1 MEEAEI
7 LLRNAME
14 HHGAAVYRLALCRMQ
29 SVQDAEDV
37 YQDVFLRLLGQE
49 ASAWDG
55 EHLRAWLL
63 RCTVNRCHDL
73 HRFRLRR
80 PVLALADLPETA
92 AEADSGA
99 AELWD
104 AVARLP
110 EKLRVPIHL
119 YYAEG
124 YSTEEIAGLLD
135 IPAATVRTRLRRAR
149 KRLKD
154 LLGGDDHEE
163 ERLSEFDGAYPAPA
177 GLNDRVLSA
186 ARQTAGA
193 QKETTGPKHLA
204 PGKRHPVLRAAVCAA
219 CALALVVGSVTLGP
233 IGGGEPGES
242 GAPVTALP
250 SFSFGLTAYAADTGE
265 RYEANA
271 NGGLAFSTAGQVS
284 WSAEDGHYTGCLFQV
299 TGENIR
305 TISLAIDREALYRS
319 RTLTNLSREEVQNY
333 LDAEANGTEY
343 RLSSGEGVIHAVYG
357 EEEEGPLTMEVVTD
371 LGAAVTEGYDPE
383 VRYGFLIPDTGDID
397 WDRDPRAANQ
407 ESIDRMDG
415 ARLTV
420 TVTFTDGSEQTKT
433 YTLSTGRLK
442 VEYDANSPGGILLP
456 QLAGD
461 EDPWLYGVYAVDE
474 TASRFLQ
481 WPVQGANTIS
491 LSNPYGTPRWQ
502 PGGKTCETHTGID
515 IAAPEGEA
523 VLAAAGGTV
532 VESGYDVERGNYVV
546 IDHGD
551 GLSTLYGQCRDF
563 TVEEGDTVRAGE
575 MIGAVGKTGMATGA
589 HLHFEVRQDGE
600 PQNPVAY
607 FDSDVRDTLRMG

>member
-204 PGKRHPVLRAAVCAA
+204 PGKRRPVLRAAVCAA

-284 WSAEDGHYTGCLFQV
+284 WSAEGGHYTGCLFQV

-333 LDAEANGTEY
+333 LEAEANGTEY

-607 FDSDVRDTLRMG
+607 FDSDVRDTLHMG

>member
-204 PGKRHPVLRAAVCAA
+204 PGKRRPVLRAAVCAA

-284 WSAEDGHYTGCLFQV
+284 WSAEGGHYTGCLFQV

-551 GLSTLYGQCRDF
+551 GLSTLYGQCRDC